1 MSGSTGPYFARCC
14 QQTAAEQAAAAVS
27 ASLKRA
33 GGHVT
38 PRAGRARGGR
48 MMRCRRRAAAA
59 EQAREVVVDG
69 AGSCAPLR
77 AVEPLESTELL
88 ALIYALLCANPWD
101 RRGRAKSP
109 GRAALGSQSSRNWTA
124 HTAATSA
131 SCRSVRQPVVQ
142 LQCAEVAVGTG
153 QGPSSPGWAPLAT
166 RPLPSAVWHRPKA
179 CEISHYQGH
188 PF

>member
-1 MSGSTGPYFARCC
+1 
-14 QQTAAEQAAAAVS
+14 
-27 ASLKRA
+27 
-33 GGHVT
+33 
-38 PRAGRARGGR
+38 
-48 MMRCRRRAAAA
+48 MMRCHRRAAAA

-88 ALIYALLCANPWD
+88 ALLYALLCANPWD